1 MLLNEAEDDAVIV
14 HDLNRPLLTN
24 AILKKRLYFS
34 APRTENEEPRLR
46 FKVFSNTTLGWMR
59 FIVSHIR
66 GVPQQLMVPVL
77 LNQVEDDA
85 FIVHDLNRRLLT
97 DAILKKRLYFS
108 APRSENEEPRLRF
121 KVFSNTTV
129 GWMRFIVSH
138 IRGVPQQLMVP
149 VLLNEVEGDAFIVHD
164 LNRQSL
170 TDVIL
175 KKRLYFSVRLKLK
188 FPCIVLLRAYVIYT
202 FSTEIEAIW
211 LHGPR
216 TRNRVSVSKS
226 SQTPP
231 LGGCALSF
239 LTYVGFLSS
248 LWYWCC

>member
-1 MLLNEAEDDAVIV
+1 VIYTFPTEIEAIWLHGPRTRNRVSVSKSSQTPPLGGCTLSFLTYVGVPQQLMVSMLLNEAEDDAVIV

-175 KKRLYFSVRLKLK
+175 KKRLYFSVRLKL
-188 FPCIVLLRAYVIYT
+188 
-202 FSTEIEAIW
+202 
-211 LHGPR
+211 
-216 TRNRVSVSKS
+216 
-226 SQTPP
+226 
-231 LGGCALSF
+231 
-239 LTYVGFLSS
+239 
-248 LWYWCC
+248 